1 MWHITFFLV
10 ASVSVRFGI
19 GSTIRTRQKIQCL
32 PMQDFFFR
40 DMILGHKM
48 STEMRLN
55 MLENAKE
62 LQSFQIFAAL
72 LHVIVGTY

>member
-1 MWHITFFLV
+1 
-10 ASVSVRFGI
+10 
-19 GSTIRTRQKIQCL
+19 
-32 PMQDFFFR
+32 MQDFFFR